1 LRSKRGQVTGD
12 RGQWRC
18 AAVLLLLCALASTAR
33 AEVYATE
40 EQALKIVFPKATQ
53 VTREVKS
60 LTPEQ
65 REKLQKDSHLHF
77 PEREYTFLVT
87 PQGRALVMNEVGKSE
102 AITFMVGIGQDGKI
116 SDVVVMEF
124 RESRGWE
131 VKEKR
136 FTSQFKGKKAKDPI
150 RVNQDIMNYTGAT
163 LSSEAMARGV
173 KRALLLNELFYGS
186 GK

>member
-1 LRSKRGQVTGD
+1 VTGD
-12 RGQWRC
+12 RGQWRSV
-18 AAVLLLLCALASTAR
+18 AVLIFLSVCCALAAR

-40 EQALKIVFPKATQ
+40 EQALKIIFPKATQ
-53 VTREVKS
+53 VTREIKS

-65 REKLQKDSHLHF
+65 REKLHKDTHLRF
-77 PEREYTFLVT
+77 PEREYTFVVT
-87 PQGRALVMNEVGKSE
+87 PNGRALVMNEIGKSE
-102 AITFMVGIGQDGKI
+102 AITFMVGIGPDGRV

-136 FTSQFKGKKAKDPI
+136 FTSQFKGKKVKDPI

-163 LSSEAMARGV
+163 LSSEALARGV
-173 KRALLLNELFYGS
+173 KRALLLNALFYGS
-186 GK
+186 GE

>member
-1 LRSKRGQVTGD
+1 MRSSRD
-12 RGQWRC
+12 RGKGARGKF
-18 AAVLLLLCALASTAR
+18 AFLLLLICWFSLAAF

-40 EQALKIVFPKATQ
+40 EQALKIVFPNATA

-60 LTPEQ
+60 LMPEQ

-77 PEREYTFLVT
+77 PERDYTFLVT
-87 PQGRALVMNEVGKSE
+87 PRGRALVMNEIGKSE
-102 AITFMVGIGQDGKI
+102 AITFMVGITPDGRV

-136 FTSQFKGKKAKDPI
+136 FTSQFKGKKVKDPI

-163 LSSEAMARGV
+163 LSSEAIARGV

>member
-1 LRSKRGQVTGD
+1 LRFSRDKGKGARGKS
-12 RGQWRC
+12 
-18 AAVLLLLCALASTAR
+18 AFLLLVLSLVSIAAR

-40 EQALKIVFPKATQ
+40 EQALKVVFPKATQ
-53 VTREVKS
+53 ITREVKS
-60 LTPEQ
+60 LSPEQ
-65 REKLQKDSHLHF
+65 RDKLQKDSHLRF
-77 PEREYTFLVT
+77 PEHEYTFLTT
-87 PQGRALVMNEVGKSE
+87 PQGRALVMNEIGKSE
-102 AITFMVGIGQDGKI
+102 AITFMVGTTPDGKV

-163 LSSEAMARGV
+163 LSSEALARGV